1 MATIKAKRKT
11 FNPKTPTTCTR
22 EVNSSQKAVR
32 IAEKKI
38 KAARRLGKNHMAAK
52 KSAAKKLTAK
62 KKVLQKAKSRIL
74 KDKNLTAE
82 KAAAKKKLTTKK
94 QTSTKRK
101 VAKKPTTTKRKVT
114 KKRTSTKKPVS
125 TGKRTTAKR
134 RKVAKRAVQGSQRG
148 QEYQACE
155 AFSEQRAGREEDLGQ
170 LAVAI
175 SGPAPAQEQ
184 SRPGGFAS
192 DQIQGIE
199 QIVRGY
205 LLAHP
210 EVLILCLA
218 EYQQRK
224 KLADKEHQQQAVIAS
239 RAALTQDPD
248 SPVAGNPDGDV
259 SIVEFFDY
267 KCPYCRRVASTI
279 KDVVAADGKIRL
291 VMKEFPVLGPQ
302 SIKAARAALAAV
314 KQGKYEKFHWA
325 LMTEPGDMS
334 DPHIRQI
341 ARTVGLD
348 VEQMQKDMESPEIQA
363 MAQRNRELARAL
375 QITGTPAFVID
386 DTLVPGAID
395 RKTLEHLV
403 AQARA
408 KQS

>member
-1 MATIKAKRKT
+1 MAAIKAKRKT
-11 FNPKTPTTCTR
+11 FNPKTPATCTR

-62 KKVLQKAKSRIL
+62 KKALQKAKSRIL
-74 KDKNLTAE
+74 KDQNLTAE

-114 KKRTSTKKPVS
+114 KKRTSTK
-125 TGKRTTAKR
+125 
-134 RKVAKRAVQGSQRG
+134 
-148 QEYQACE
+148 
-155 AFSEQRAGREEDLGQ
+155 
-170 LAVAI
+170 AVAI

-210 EVLILCLA
+210 EVLIQSLT

-224 KLADKEHQQQAVIAS
+224 KLADKERQQQAVIAS